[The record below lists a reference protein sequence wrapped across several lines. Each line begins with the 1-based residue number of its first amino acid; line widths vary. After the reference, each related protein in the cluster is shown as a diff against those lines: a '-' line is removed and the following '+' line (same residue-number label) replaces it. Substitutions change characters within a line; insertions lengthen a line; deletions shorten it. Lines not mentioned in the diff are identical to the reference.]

1 MKADF
6 VQFNHF
12 ICWLMRQSCFDSFSI
27 GFAFQLPSWILD
39 YLRCEKF
46 DQPQIDY
53 TEKCP
58 EDFLGTGC
66 ILSTS
71 IDFDFVVAI
80 VNSDVNIDDCEY
92 LSAEKF
98 AVGTFHPTAND
109 LQQFQSNS
117 HNFKKAF
124 QFQ

>member
-1 MKADF
+1 MDTCEA
-6 VQFNHF
+6 
-12 ICWLMRQSCFDSFSI
+12 
-27 GFAFQLPSWILD
+27 LD

-53 TEKCP
+53 TENCP
-58 EDFLGTGC
+58 EDSLGTGC
-66 ILSTS
+66 ILATS